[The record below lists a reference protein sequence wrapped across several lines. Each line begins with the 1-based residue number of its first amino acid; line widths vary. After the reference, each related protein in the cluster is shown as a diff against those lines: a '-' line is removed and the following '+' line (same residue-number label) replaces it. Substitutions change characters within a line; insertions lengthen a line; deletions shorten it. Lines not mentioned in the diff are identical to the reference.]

1 MATQKILI
9 GNVKGPAAT
18 ADTMKM
24 SGYVKGTSAA
34 AVTSTDNI
42 LKAVGKLENQVE
54 TVSYTEPPELS
65 DTPPVSGSKRP
76 GLIGWIVAKI
86 KALTT
91 ATNQLNSDKADT
103 NHTHTW
109 ATITGKPSTYA
120 PTAHTHDDRYFTE
133 AEINSKMNNMF
144 KVVTVS
150 GASVAFA
157 AGESRALTI
166 SYTSPSGYVPVGIVG
181 FYTGNVAIRAI
192 RVNAGRIDVIN
203 AAAQTVEFTP
213 TITILFC
220 KTGLI

>member
-1 MATQKILI
+1 MATK
-9 GNVKGPAAT
+9 
-18 ADTMKM
+18 
-24 SGYVKGTSAA
+24 
-34 AVTSTDNI
+34 
-42 LKAVGKLENQVE
+42 
-54 TVSYTEPPELS
+54 
-65 DTPPVSGSKRP
+65 
-76 GLIGWIVAKI
+76 KI
-86 KALTT
+86 KDYKQATT
-91 ATNQLNSDKADT
+91 ANDTDVMILESATETQHVTFLTLVNKIKEKLGIASINSQLTQLNSNKADT

-120 PTAHTHDDRYFTE
+120 PTAHTHDDRYYTE

-157 AGESRALTI
+157 SGESRALTI